1 VTFAWKIDDVLYT
14 QQDPLW
20 IDTGRRGVPGSADR
34 RENMM
39 ADQEDKKRSTLV
51 LQGEDAETFREMV
64 RFAESVEVR
73 PLTKL
78 LEELPDLARLSE
90 GKFSLAVSVLRRRF
104 RKELQVNRDQLQ
116 VFGEEIA
123 LSVEDSAIADKIR
136 TIFK

>member
-1 VTFAWKIDDVLYT
+1 
-14 QQDPLW
+14 
-20 IDTGRRGVPGSADR
+20 
-34 RENMM
+34 
-39 ADQEDKKRSTLV
+39 
-51 LQGEDAETFREMV
+51 
-64 RFAESVEVR
+64 VEVR